1 MSALPEPSWRLLLG
15 RGLPNFALEGFVPVL
30 VFYGVWRAGGLGAGI
45 AASAAGGGQ
54 ALVALVAHSAT
65 LYLAQPVLFSACWGI
80 AYLVSA
86 AIGRPLIGVFA
97 RAWYPF
103 PPEFRASEAYLREFG
118 MQSVV
123 WGVYCL
129 ARAAL
134 RLGVLVAGSVGGFVL
149 VSFLSGTPI
158 LAVLVLWGIWH
169 ARRAFGVTQPVS
181 AGGATSRS
189 NTPSSWRNARTDMT
203 SATPSTTSAVL
214 NVTRN
219 AGPAPAGR
227 VVWYTVISTAAPMA
241 EPIRCPVCRAP
252 PAAPPIRG
260 GTSARVSV
268 MFGDTTA
275 PPPNPVR
282 NISGAATQ
290 ASPLAS

>member
-1 MSALPEPSWRLLLG
+1 MSGLPEPSWRLLLG

-30 VFYGVWRAGGLGAGI
+30 VFYGVWRTGGLGAGI
-45 AASAAGGGQ
+45 AASAAVGGVVVLLQVRRGLDVALATAGCLFIAIQ
-54 ALVALVAHSAT
+54 ALVALLAHSAT
-65 LYLAQPVLFSACWGI
+65 LDLAQPVLFSACWGI

-158 LAVLVLWGIWH
+158 LAVLVLWGLWH
-169 ARRAFGVTQPVS
+169 ARRAFGVTPPVS
-181 AGGATSRS
+181 AGAAA
-189 NTPSSWRNARTDMT
+189 SS
-203 SATPSTTSAVL
+203 
-214 NVTRN
+214 
-219 AGPAPAGR
+219 
-227 VVWYTVISTAAPMA
+227 
-241 EPIRCPVCRAP
+241 
-252 PAAPPIRG
+252 
-260 GTSARVSV
+260 
-268 MFGDTTA
+268 
-275 PPPNPVR
+275 
-282 NISGAATQ
+282 
-290 ASPLAS
+290 